1 MSWVLL
7 VGIAWALLA
16 LPAALLLGRTL
27 CAADRRE
34 LAVYAVPVPAV
45 LSTESFFA
53 AFSASPSRLLTAGR
67 HWPPPESSRLTQSPL
82 SAPCELNG
90 CAPVRMASNPSLG
103 GRPYSNASD
112 TP

>member
-16 LPAALLLGRTL
+16 LPAALLHGRTL

-67 HWPPPESSRLTQSPL
+67 HWPPPSR
-82 SAPCELNG
+82 A
-90 CAPVRMASNPSLG
+90 A
-103 GRPYSNASD
+103 
-112 TP
+112 